1 LSLTRRW
8 TDRQAD
14 RHLAIAQSAL
24 CIASR
29 GKNCPKT
36 WKVGMFDADGEDTA
50 GREEVVGGNFVG
62 IVGDDGEPSRNDFAA
77 VISLGRVVSI
87 SSCRLVSCRTVLSY
101 IT

>member
-1 LSLTRRW
+1 
-8 TDRQAD
+8 
-14 RHLAIAQSAL
+14 
-24 CIASR
+24 
-29 GKNCPKT
+29 
-36 WKVGMFDADGEDTA
+36 MFDADGEDTA

-62 IVGDDGEPSRNDFAA
+62 IVGDDGEPSRNDCAA